1 MSEDQL
7 LDSTI
12 LFTHKKGVHGGNGP
26 MTEPIIPKLKLI
38 WNWWRYLFRICLL
51 NGDNRFYNVNNC
63 VFKNEKEPALL
74 QNGFVQFS
82 VNFGDFVPVLGGI
95 ANCPKFFST
104 LFVFT
109 TDNLI

>member
-51 NGDNRFYNVNNC
+51 NGDNRFYIVNNC
-63 VFKNEKEPALL
+63 ACKNEKEPALL

-82 VNFGDFVPVLGGI
+82 VNFGDFVSFLEGLQIVP
-95 ANCPKFFST
+95 NFFYAAC
-104 LFVFT
+104 
-109 TDNLI
+109 IYGR